1 MEDDFDL
8 AVLDTRQ
15 AITMARFRQILASPA
30 ADMVCW
36 VIVEGEMDTIAYSKF
51 LDGSDVVVMKA
62 GYTAKDNLVHGG
74 KRAVQNIVSATL
86 QENLTTNIIG
96 IIDSDYREFEQTRTE
111 LPPHILCTDK
121 RDLEMSLWSVTDVR
135 EALVNYLSTS
145 PTMPERRLTK
155 PKLDKTLEICRY
167 MGTIHVSNV
176 WHGIHRQYEFKNSH
190 YWAYREN
197 HFLDDTAWKANLF
210 NFYCSECSSM
220 DNPVTFTHDMM
231 EATIAQF
238 SLMTR
243 DISEF
248 GRGHDFL
255 KILSSVMIQTD
266 TYNEDKLTIFMI
278 DACTKE
284 IFRSTQL
291 HDKIQ
296 TWQSKLGKQ
305 LMAG

>member
-8 AVLDTRQ
+8 TTLDTTQ
-15 AITMARFRQILASPA
+15 AITMERFRQILASPA

-51 LDGSDVVVMKA
+51 LDGSDVIVMKA
-62 GYTAKDNLVHGG
+62 GYTAKDNQVHGG
-74 KRAVQNIVSATL
+74 KKAVQNIVSATL

-96 IIDSDYREFEQTRTE
+96 IVDSDYREFEQTHTD

-121 RDLEMSLWSVTDVR
+121 RDLEMSLWSITDVR

-145 PTMPERRLTK
+145 PAKPIRRLTQ

-176 WHGIHRQYEFKNSH
+176 WHGIHHQYEFKNSH
-190 YWAYREN
+190 YWVYRQN
-197 HFLDDTAWKANLF
+197 IFLDDATWKANLF
-210 NFYCSECSSM
+210 NFYCAECSSM
-220 DNPVTFTHDMM
+220 DNPLTFTREMLDS
-231 EATIAQF
+231 TIAQF
-238 SLMTR
+238 DLKKR

-255 KILSSVMIQTD
+255 GILSSVMIQTD
-266 TYNEDKLTIFMI
+266 AYNEDKLTVYMI
-278 DACTKE
+278 NSCTKE
-284 IFRSTQL
+284 LFSHTQL
-291 HDKIQ
+291 HAKIQ
-296 TWQSKLGKQ
+296 AWQSELGLQ
-305 LMAG
+305 IVA